1 MFGIVAP
8 DDDKLAL
15 LVEIENIDN
24 VQTPGA
30 IARAWR
36 ANAAAENQ
44 SYDID
49 KQEGGE
55 QERHDGSQHGEQLR
69 KFIRHELGFSRYL
82 RK

>member
-8 DDDKLAL
+8 DDDKLTL

-24 VQTPGA
+24 IQTPGA

-36 ANAAAENQ
+36 ANAPSENQ
-44 SYDID
+44 SHDID
-49 KQEGGE
+49 KQKSGE
-55 QERHDGSQHGEQLR
+55 EERHDGTQHGEQLR

-82 RK
+82 RI